1 MKSRPWLQLSGFL
14 RANLGKSEA
23 TNYHYKGSVVFDAM
37 PKKKQEI
44 KAQTILHGVAAS
56 PGIAMGSAFVL
67 ADDQVKA
74 ERRMITAA
82 EVPQEIEKLKTII
95 ETTRQ
100 ELLENSIHAIGE
112 SAQDQERI
120 AEVHRM
126 VLDDEYFIGEV
137 NAMIRNELVNADY
150 AFQER
155 IDKYTEQLRKRGGHF
170 AEIADELHDIK
181 HKVIRRF
188 NGDRRQLLNQAEDA
202 VIVVSHDLTTSV
214 ALTLNRHKIKGIAT
228 DLGGKTSHAALLARA
243 YRVPAVVG
251 LRDIIG
257 AIKNDDRV
265 IVDGNNGV
273 VLVNPDKSTS
283 AQYRAKRNKWLAA
296 VKKLDHL
303 RDLPAR
309 TIDNRDLTL
318 AANLEYADEVED
330 VLAHGAAGVGLLRTE
345 YLYLGRDCL
354 PDEEEQYREYSRI
367 AKSIKPHPVIIR
379 TMDVGG
385 DKSPQCID
393 IPPEANPMLGWRAIR
408 ISLERPEIFIAQI
421 KAILRANTRG
431 NMRILLPMISGIE
444 QLDEA
449 LALIEKAKRQ
459 LRKQGQNF
467 EPETEV
473 GVMIEIPSAA
483 LIADAIAERVDF
495 LSIGTNDLVQYL
507 LAVDRGN
514 ERIAHLFENLHPAV
528 LRVIKNVI
536 DAGHSKGIWVGM
548 CGEMAADRLATALL
562 VGMKIDELSVS
573 PIDVPEIKKIIRHTS
588 FHEAEKLAQQV
599 LNFSTAKEIID
610 FMRQYMRRR
619 FKDMVL

>member
-1 MKSRPWLQLSGFL
+1 MSS
-14 RANLGKSEA
+14 
-23 TNYHYKGSVVFDAM
+23 VFDAI
-37 PKKKQEI
+37 PKKKQEP
-44 KAQTILHGVAAS
+44 KAQAVLHGVSAS
-56 PGIAMGSAFVL
+56 PGIAIGKAFTL
-67 ADDQVKA
+67 MDAKIKA
-74 ERRMITAA
+74 KRRTITAA
-82 EVPQEIEKLKTII
+82 MVPQEIDKLRAAL
-95 ETTRQ
+95 EQTRQ
-100 ELLENSIHAIGE
+100 ELLENSVHVGGE
-112 SAQDQERI
+112 LVQDQERI
-120 AEVHRM
+120 IEVHRM
-126 VLDDEYFIGEV
+126 VLDDEYFIGDV
-137 NAMIRNELVNADY
+137 NATIRNELVNADY

-155 IDKYTEQLRKRGGHF
+155 IDHYTEQLRARGGHF
-170 AEIADELHDIK
+170 TEIADELHDIK
-181 HKVIRRF
+181 HKVIRRLH
-188 NGDRRQLLNQAEDA
+188 GDHRQLLDQVEDA
-202 VIVVSHDLTTSV
+202 VIVISHDLATSV
-214 ALTLNRHKIKGIAT
+214 ALTLNRHKIRGIAT

-243 YRVPAVVG
+243 YGVPAVVG
-251 LRDIIG
+251 LREITG
-257 AIKNDDRV
+257 AINNADRV
-265 IVDGNNGV
+265 IVDGNAGM

-283 AQYRAKRNKWLAA
+283 AQYRAKQNKWLAT
-296 VKKLDHL
+296 VKKLSHL
-303 RDLPAR
+303 RELPAR
-309 TIDNRDLTL
+309 TTDSRDIAL

-330 VLAHGAAGVGLLRTE
+330 VLTHGAAGIGLLRTE

-354 PDEEEQYREYSRI
+354 PTEEEQYQEYSRI
-367 AKSIKPHPVIIR
+367 AAAVKPHPVIIR

-408 ISLERPEIFIAQI
+408 ISLERPEIFITQI
-421 KAILRANTRG
+421 KAILRANSSG
-431 NMRILLPMISGIE
+431 NARILLPMISGIE

-449 LALIEKAKRQ
+449 LALIEKAKRE
-459 LRKQGQNF
+459 LRQQGQAC
-467 EPETEV
+467 EPNTEV

-483 LIADAIAERVDF
+483 LLADAIAERVDF

-548 CGEMAADRLATALL
+548 CGEMAADRLATMLL

-588 FHEAEKLAQQV
+588 FHEAETLAQQV

-619 FKDMVL
+619 FKDIVL

>member
-1 MKSRPWLQLSGFL
+1 M
-14 RANLGKSEA
+14 
-23 TNYHYKGSVVFDAM
+23 FDAM
-37 PKKKQEI
+37 PKQKQEL
-44 KAQTILHGVAAS
+44 KAQMILQGVAAS
-56 PGIAMGSAFVL
+56 PGIAMGSAFFL
-67 ADDQVKA
+67 ADDRVKA
-74 ERRMITAA
+74 ERRAIAVA
-82 EVPQEIEKLKTII
+82 EVPQEIEKLKAVLEI
-95 ETTRQ
+95 TRQ
-100 ELLENSIHAIGE
+100 ELIENS
-112 SAQDQERI
+112 AQSGSEPAKDQDRI
-120 AEVHRM
+120 VEVHRM
-126 VLDDEYFIGEV
+126 VLDDEYFFGEV
-137 NAMIRNELVNADY
+137 NATIRDELVNADY

-155 IDKYTEQLRKRGGHF
+155 INQYAEQLRKRGGHF
-170 AEIADELHDIK
+170 SEIAEELHDIK
-181 HKVIRRF
+181 NKVIRRL

-251 LRDIIG
+251 LREIIG
-257 AIKNDDRV
+257 AIKNDDRI

-273 VLVNPDKSTS
+273 VLVNPDKATS

-318 AANLEYADEVED
+318 AANLEYADEVKD
-330 VLAHGAAGVGLLRTE
+330 VLAHGAAGIGLLRTE

-354 PDEEEQYREYSRI
+354 PDEEEQFQEYSRI
-367 AKSIKPHPVIIR
+367 AKAIKPHPVIIR

-431 NMRILLPMISGIE
+431 NARILLPMISGIE

-449 LALIEKAKRQ
+449 LALIEKTKRQ
-459 LRKQGQNF
+459 LRKQGQAF
-467 EPETEV
+467 EPDTEV

-483 LIADAIAERVDF
+483 LLADAIAERVDF

-536 DAGHSKGIWVGM
+536 DAGHSKGVWVGM
-548 CGEMAADRLATALL
+548 CGEMAADRLATVLL

-588 FHEAEKLAQQV
+588 FKEAEKLAQQV
-599 LNFSTAKEIID
+599 LNFSTAKEIIH

>member
-1 MKSRPWLQLSGFL
+1 M
-14 RANLGKSEA
+14 
-23 TNYHYKGSVVFDAM
+23 FDAM

-44 KAQTILHGVAAS
+44 KAQRILHGVAAS

-74 ERRMITAA
+74 ERRTITAA
-82 EVPQEIEKLKTII
+82 EVPQEIEKLKAILENTQ
-95 ETTRQ
+95 Q
-100 ELLENSIHAIGE
+100 ELLEHSAQVSSE

-126 VLDDEYFIGEV
+126 VLDDDYFIGEV
-137 NAMIRNELVNADY
+137 NASIRKELVNADY

-155 IDKYTEQLRKRGGHF
+155 INQAAEQLRKRGGHF

-202 VIVVSHDLTTSV
+202 VIVVLHDLTTSV

-251 LRDIIG
+251 LREIIG
-257 AIKNDDRV
+257 VIKNDDRV

-273 VLVNPDKSTS
+273 VLVNPDKATA

-318 AANLEYADEVED
+318 AANLEYADEIED
-330 VLAHGAAGVGLLRTE
+330 VLAHGAAGIGLLRTE

-354 PDEEEQYREYSRI
+354 PDEEEQYQEYSRI
-367 AKSIKPHPVIIR
+367 VNSIKPHPVIIR

-431 NMRILLPMISGIE
+431 NARILLPMISGIE

-459 LRKQGQNF
+459 LRKQGQAF
-467 EPETEV
+467 KPDTEV

-528 LRVIKNVI
+528 LRVIKHVI

-548 CGEMAADRLATALL
+548 CGEMAADRLATVLL

-599 LNFSTAKEIID
+599 LNFSTAKEILD

>member
-1 MKSRPWLQLSGFL
+1 M
-14 RANLGKSEA
+14 
-23 TNYHYKGSVVFDAM
+23 FDAM
-37 PKKKQEI
+37 PKKKQEF
-44 KAQTILHGVAAS
+44 KAQKVFHGVAAS
-56 PGIAMGSAFVL
+56 PGIAMGAAFVL

-74 ERRMITAA
+74 ERRTITAA
-82 EVPQEIEKLKTII
+82 EVPQEIDKLKAIL
-95 ETTRQ
+95 ETTQQ
-100 ELLENSIHAIGE
+100 ELLENSALTSSE
-112 SAQDQERI
+112 SAPDQERI

-126 VLDDEYFIGEV
+126 VLDDKYFIGEV
-137 NAMIRNELVNADY
+137 NAMIRNELVNADH

-155 IDKYTEQLRKRGGHF
+155 LDQYAEQLRKRGGHF

-188 NGDRRQLLNQAEDA
+188 NGDRRQLLNQAKDA
-202 VIVVSHDLTTSV
+202 VIVVSHDLATSV
-214 ALTLNRHKIKGIAT
+214 ALTLNRHKIMGVAT

-251 LRDIIG
+251 LREITG
-257 AIKNDDRV
+257 TIKKDDRV

-273 VLVNPDKSTS
+273 VLLNPDKATS

-309 TIDNRDLTL
+309 TIDNRDITL

-330 VLAHGAAGVGLLRTE
+330 VVAHGAAGVGLLRTE

-354 PDEEEQYREYSRI
+354 PDEEEQYREYNRI
-367 AKSIKPHPVIIR
+367 VKAIKPHPVIIR

-393 IPPEANPMLGWRAIR
+393 IPTEANPMLGWRAIR

-431 NMRILLPMISGIE
+431 NARILLPMISGIE

-449 LALIEKAKRQ
+449 LALIEKTKRQ
-459 LRKQGQNF
+459 LRKQGRAF
-467 EPETEV
+467 EPNTEI

-483 LIADAIAERVDF
+483 LLADAIAERVDF

-528 LRVIKNVI
+528 LRLIKNVI
-536 DAGHSKGIWVGM
+536 DAGHGKGIWVGM

-573 PIDVPEIKKIIRHTS
+573 PVDVPEIKKIIRNTS
-588 FHEAEKLAQQV
+588 FHEAEKLAQKV

-619 FKDMVL
+619 FKDMVF